1 MLFRTFPTHKDLDGT
16 LSANWLR
23 QSAPNSTS
31 RLGTGPH
38 PPYWP
43 RIKHSEAIPRLPTAF
58 PQPRPPPLYQQN
70 KPWALWKASAE
81 TGMAEDC
88 PTAAQAAPW
97 AKPELERGELISGS
111 RQLWFMKQ
119 APSLLQTYN
128 SKSSSSCIAA
138 CFSTVPA
145 KITIFSF
152 ENKSALLARRAPLK
166 RQWKLSH
173 LYRLNTI
180 CLPSLL

>member
-1 MLFRTFPTHKDLDGT
+1 LDGT
-16 LSANWLR
+16 LSANWLG
-23 QSAPNSTS
+23 QSAPRSTP
-31 RLGTGPH
+31 RLGTAPC
-38 PPYWP
+38 PPCWP
-43 RIKHSEAIPRLPTAF
+43 RTKQSGAVPRPPTAF
-58 PQPRPPPLYQQN
+58 PQPRPPHLYQQN
-70 KPWALWKASAE
+70 KPWALWKAPAE
-81 TGMAEDC
+81 RGKAEGC
-88 PTAAQAAPW
+88 PSAAQAAAQ
-97 AKPELERGELISGS
+97 AKLGRGELGSGS

-128 SKSSSSCIAA
+128 SKSPSSCIAA
-138 CFSTVPA
+138 CFSTVPV

-152 ENKSALLARRAPLK
+152 ENKSALLARKAPLK